1 MTSSAEREE
10 EKYEI
15 HCFPPVTCA
24 FRNVGKKPTMIETR
38 AEHLLKSLVQCEKQ
52 ALSSSEEHDLQRM
65 VFSGTINCH

>member
-1 MTSSAEREE
+1 
-10 EKYEI
+10 
-15 HCFPPVTCA
+15 
-24 FRNVGKKPTMIETR
+24 MIETR